1 MLQRLQ
7 LMLRPPAAVSEPSSQ
22 FADTDSQQ
30 LFLHDLTTSQ
40 HVLQPMDNLD
50 GQYDD
55 LSRDFITHPTT
66 TAFDSNLADS
76 EMVVAGTD
84 VGLSEF
90 GFSSLDVNMSED
102 GMPMPDLLSTLSTDI
117 AHLLYN

>member
-1 MLQRLQ
+1 
-7 LMLRPPAAVSEPSSQ
+7 MLRPPAAVSEPSSQ